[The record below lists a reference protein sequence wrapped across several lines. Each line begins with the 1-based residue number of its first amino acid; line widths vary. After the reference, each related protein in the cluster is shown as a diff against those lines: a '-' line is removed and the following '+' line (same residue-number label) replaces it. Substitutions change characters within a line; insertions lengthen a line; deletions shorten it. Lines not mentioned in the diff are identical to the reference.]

1 MLEQNERHPQKNVAS
16 DQEHCIYL
24 HLLMCLTLSLT
35 CSQEQKVLASWL
47 TLGLVGLLVLTFD
60 VALFCSAEVVNEQ
73 VRLSVIVSGSQSW
86 ETKSH
91 LSLFDN
97 AEFQSSQ

>member
-1 MLEQNERHPQKNVAS
+1 
-16 DQEHCIYL
+16 
-24 HLLMCLTLSLT
+24 MCLTVSLT

-47 TLGLVGLLVLTFD
+47 RLGLVGLFVLTFD

-91 LSLFDN
+91 LSLFDK